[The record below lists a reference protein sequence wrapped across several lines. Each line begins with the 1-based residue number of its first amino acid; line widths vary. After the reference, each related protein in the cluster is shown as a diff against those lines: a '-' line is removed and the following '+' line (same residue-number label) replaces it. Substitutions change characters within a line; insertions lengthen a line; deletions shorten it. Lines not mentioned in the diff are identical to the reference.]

1 MFNKVYLL
9 GRLSKD
15 VELRNTP
22 NGKSVASCSI
32 ATSKTWTDKDSKE
45 KKEKTEFTNLVIWQ
59 GAEVFAQY
67 LSKGSKVFIEGEL
80 ATRNWEDKTTG
91 QKRYATEV
99 IVSDFKFLDNKKEKS
114 EEKSEEIIEGFN
126 GLGGKE
132 VSDEEIQITDIPFN

>member
-15 VELRNTP
+15 VELRNTTS
-22 NGKSVASCSI
+22 GKSVASCSI
-32 ATSKTWTDKDSKE
+32 ATSKTWKDEAGNKQE
-45 KKEKTEFTNLVIWQ
+45 KVEFTNLVIWK

-80 ATRNWEDKTTG
+80 STRSWEDKNTG

-114 EEKSEEIIEGFN
+114 DEIIEGFD

-132 VSDEEIQITDIPFN
+132 VSDDEIKIEDIPF

>member
-22 NGKSVASCSI
+22 SGKSVASCSI
-32 ATSKTWTDKDSKE
+32 ATSKTWYDEAKNKQ
-45 KKEKTEFTNLVIWQ
+45 EKTEFTNLVIWK

-80 ATRNWEDKTTG
+80 STRSWLDKNTG

-99 IVSDFKFLDNKKEKS
+99 IVNDFKFLDNKKEKS
-114 EEKSEEIIEGFN
+114 EEQSDEIIEGFD
-126 GLGGKE
+126 GLGGKQL
-132 VSDEEIQITDIPFN
+132 SNEEIKIEEIPF

>member
-15 VELRNTP
+15 VELRNTTS
-22 NGKSVASCSI
+22 GKSVASCSI
-32 ATSKTWTDKDSKE
+32 ATSKTWKDEAGNKQE
-45 KKEKTEFTNLVIWQ
+45 KVEFTNLVIWQ

-80 ATRNWEDKTTG
+80 STRSWEDKNTG

-99 IVSDFKFLDNKKEKS
+99 IVSNFKFLDNKKEQS
-114 EEKSEEIIEGFN
+114 DENGDEIIKGFD

-132 VSDEEIQITDIPFN
+132 VNQSEINIDDIPF

>member
-22 NGKSVASCSI
+22 SGKSVASCSI
-32 ATSKTWTDKDSKE
+32 ATSKTWYDEAKNKQ
-45 KKEKTEFTNLVIWQ
+45 EKTEFTNLVIWGK
-59 GAEVFAQY
+59 GAEIFAQY

-80 ATRNWEDKTTG
+80 ATRSWLDKNTG

-99 IVSDFKFLDNKKEKS
+99 IVNDFKFLDNKKEKS
-114 EEKSEEIIEGFN
+114 EEQSDEIIVEGFD

-132 VSDEEIQITDIPFN
+132 VNQSEINISDIPF

>member
-15 VELRNTP
+15 VELRTISS
-22 NGKSVASCSI
+22 GKSVASCSI
-32 ATSKTWTDKDSKE
+32 ATSKTWYDEAKNKQ
-45 KKEKTEFTNLVIWQ
+45 EKTEFTNLVIWGK
-59 GAEVFAQY
+59 GAEIFAQY

-80 ATRNWEDKTTG
+80 ATRSWEDKNTG

-99 IVSDFKFLDNKKEKS
+99 IVNDFKFLDNKKEKS

-132 VSDEEIQITDIPFN
+132 ECEVPEIDSIPF

>member
-15 VELRNTP
+15 VELRNTTS
-22 NGKSVASCSI
+22 GKSVASCSI
-32 ATSKTWTDKDSKE
+32 ATSKTWKDEAGNKQE
-45 KKEKTEFTNLVIWQ
+45 KVEFTNLVIWQ

-80 ATRNWEDKTTG
+80 STRSWEDKKTG

-114 EEKSEEIIEGFN
+114 DENGDEIIKGFD

-132 VSDEEIQITDIPFN
+132 VSKEEINISEIPFN

>member
-15 VELRNTP
+15 VELRNTTS
-22 NGKSVASCSI
+22 GKSVASCSI
-32 ATSKTWTDKDSKE
+32 ATSKTWKDEAGNKQE
-45 KKEKTEFTNLVIWQ
+45 KVEFTNLVIWQ

-80 ATRNWEDKTTG
+80 STRSWEDKNTG

-114 EEKSEEIIEGFN
+114 DENGDEIIKGFD

-132 VSDEEIQITDIPFN
+132 VNQSEININDIPF

>member
-15 VELRNTP
+15 VELRNTIS
-22 NGKSVASCSI
+22 GKSVASCSI
-32 ATSKTWTDKDSKE
+32 ATSKTWKDEAGNKQE
-45 KKEKTEFTNLVIWQ
+45 KVEFTNLVIWQ

-80 ATRNWEDKTTG
+80 ATRSWEDKNTG

-99 IVSDFKFLDNKKEKS
+99 IVSNFKFLDNKKEQS
-114 EEKSEEIIEGFN
+114 DEIIEGFD

-132 VSDEEIQITDIPFN
+132 VSDEEIKISDIPF